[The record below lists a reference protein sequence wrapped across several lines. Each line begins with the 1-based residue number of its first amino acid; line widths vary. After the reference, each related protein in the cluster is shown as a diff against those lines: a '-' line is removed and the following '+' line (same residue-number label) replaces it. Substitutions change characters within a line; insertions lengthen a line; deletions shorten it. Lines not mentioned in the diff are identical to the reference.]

1 MSEGAAIKLAM
12 VVSLVAGVLI
22 CPLALA
28 ESDYEWSID
37 LDCAECHAAQAMTMD
52 VTDKAAVVTDGQK
65 KDESKKDESKKDESK
80 KDEAVLE
87 MTGHEGYI
95 ASHVAFGWSCITC
108 HEDSKELETAH
119 KRLNS
124 GKEATR
130 LKRTAGSDELCRTCH
145 ETKELAK
152 QTVDCK
158 YLTDDNGTTV
168 NPHSLPE
175 TSDHASISCMSC
187 HQAHETKES
196 LVQTARDVCANCHHA
211 NVYEC
216 GTCH

>member
-1 MSEGAAIKLAM
+1 MSEGAAVKWAM
-12 VVSLVAGVLI
+12 VVSLVVGALI
-22 CPLALA
+22 CPVALA

-37 LDCAECHAAQAMTMD
+37 LDCAECHAAQSMTMD
-52 VTDKAAVVTDGQK
+52 VTDKAAVVTDGQ
-65 KDESKKDESKKDESK
+65 EKDESK

-95 ASHVAFGWSCITC
+95 ASHVAFGWNCITC

-130 LKRTAGSDELCRTCH
+130 LKRTSVSDELCRTCH
-145 ETKELAK
+145 ETKGLAK

-168 NPHSLPE
+168 NPHGLPE